1 MLNYAPQTTRLMK
14 KIFTIAGRLLN
25 LFLELFFYEY
35 GFFLYRKHEKYGCYD
50 SWGNFKISVIFFFIS
65 ALLRNCFPCWHH
77 WNGDMMPTL
86 DAALLCSS
94 RVGSDLG
101 RESGL
106 G

>member
-50 SWGNFKISVIFFFIS
+50 SWGNFKISVIIFFNIRPPPE
-65 ALLRNCFPCWHH
+65 LLPMLAPLER
-77 WNGDMMPTL
+77 
-86 DAALLCSS
+86 
-94 RVGSDLG
+94 
-101 RESGL
+101 
-106 G
+106 